1 MYLIK
6 LYSDNPKFE
15 TIYFKP
21 WLNVIFWDQER
32 EWDSKRSENGIWK
45 TKLVQLIDFML
56 IKQSSELYN
65 KMKEKLPHSVFCLEV
80 QYAESAFLT
89 IMRYSYDTK
98 VAIKIHKKS
107 NQNFLEISWER
118 KKWEYYWLCQDNA
131 DEIINSYFKFDN
143 QIPSYRKVLWYFL
156 REQTDFRDPFRHA
169 NTYKHKDRKPYL
181 YALLWFDSKPLIEKY
196 SLDEEKDILVKTIN
210 GLRRKTSG
218 MSLNE
223 QESLKEK
230 LEQQIAILRNEIE
243 WFSFNTENMDNFNI
257 SDLVQNIE
265 NEITKINDCQYKI
278 ETELKIIEESISE
291 QQNEVSEN
299 QIKRFFK
306 ELWDSLSLEWDQLK
320 QRLLEVKKFQE
331 QITKERNNFLIQ
343 KKKTL
348 LQKKEEYWIRYQ
360 ELDSEREHL
369 LKKIKETNTLKK
381 FAQKELVI
389 SELSE
394 QLKSI
399 DERLATFRIIS
410 EQVKSVEEIDEKINI
425 LANIIDEQTKKSNY
439 PLFFKEIEGIFTSAY
454 KNIIGKEYEFPIL
467 SVSKNNEEN
476 VDFSCKV
483 YNSQTQ
489 ENIDITDW
497 HTMRKTICAI
507 FVLAIMITY
516 AKNNLNCFRF
526 AYHDWVLDWASKE
539 VKKAFI
545 EEVKKL
551 SEKYNIQYI
560 VSMIKTDFEKENPL
574 IADDIILT
582 LSEEKNLFWVA
593 F

>member
-65 KMKEKLPHSVFCLEV
+65 KMKEKLFHSVFFLEI

-118 KKWEYYWLCQDNA
+118 KKWEYYWLGQDNA
-131 DEIINSYFKFDN
+131 EEILNSYFKFNN
-143 QIPSYRKVLWYFL
+143 QIASYRKVLWYFL

-169 NTYKHKDRKPYL
+169 NTYKHKDWKPYL

-210 GLRRKTSG
+210 GLRRRTSG

-243 WFSFNTENMDNFNI
+243 WFSFNTESMDNINI
-257 SDLVQNIE
+257 SYLVKNVE
-265 NEITKINDCQYKI
+265 KEIANINDEQYKV
-278 ETELKIIEESISE
+278 ETELKIIEESITE
-291 QQNEVSEN
+291 QQNEFSEK

-320 QRLLEVKKFQE
+320 DRLLEVKKFQE

-399 DERLATFRIIS
+399 DERLTTFRIIS
-410 EQVKSVEEIDEKINI
+410 EQVKSVEAIDEKINI

-476 VDFSCKV
+476 VNFSCKV

-497 HTMRKTICAI
+497 HTMMKTICAI

-526 AYHDWVLDWASKE
+526 AYHDWVLDWAWEE

-551 SEKYNIQYI
+551 SEKYNVQYI
-560 VSMIKTDFEKENPL
+560 LSMIKTDFKKENT
-574 IADDIILT
+574 IINKDIVLT
-582 LSEEKNLFWVA
+582 LSEEKKLFWIS

>member
-15 TIYFKP
+15 TIYFKL

-118 KKWEYYWLCQDNA
+118 KKWEYYWLGQDNA
-131 DEIINSYFKFDN
+131 EEILNSYFEFDN
-143 QIPSYRKVLWYFL
+143 QIPPYRKVLWYFL

-210 GLRRKTSG
+210 GLRRKISG

-223 QESLKEK
+223 QEILKEK
-230 LEQQIAILRNEIE
+230 LEQQIAILRDEIE

-331 QITKERNNFLIQ
+331 QITKERNNFLIE
-343 KKKTL
+343 KKKEL
-348 LQKKEEYWIRYQ
+348 LLKKEEYWRRYQ
-360 ELDSEREHL
+360 KLDNEREQL
-369 LKKIKETNTLKK
+369 LQKIKENNTLKK

-389 SELSE
+389 SKLSE

-399 DERLATFRIIS
+399 DERLTTFRIVS
-410 EQVKSVEEIDEKINI
+410 EQVKSVEEIDQKIDI
-425 LANIIDEQTKKSNY
+425 LANKIEEQTKRSNY
-439 PLFFKEIEGIFTSAY
+439 PTFFKEIEEIFTSAY
-454 KNIIGKEYEFPIL
+454 KKIIGKEYEFPIL